1 MQLYRKALTA
11 DPSQVV
17 ALLNLGALLAQQRQ
31 FQEAISLWQEALRQ
45 NPGLE
50 TASIYL
56 AQASLRTGKV
66 LLAREELLKAL
77 EFNPDSAMIRKLLAE
92 LATEP
97 PDKNRK

>member
-1 MQLYRKALTA
+1 LK
-11 DPSQVV
+11 
-17 ALLNLGALLAQQRQ
+17 
-31 FQEAISLWQEALRQ
+31 Q

-56 AQASLRTGKV
+56 ALASLRTGKAF
-66 LLAREELLKAL
+66 LAREELLKAL